1 MQNVCCDHCVYGLLS
16 FHISSDAEVTRN
28 KRKVVCFGI
37 SCQGLFSPAVHL
49 LSKADD
55 DCQAQKLILVDQV
68 CQICCSL
75 LSAAVQATP
84 RLNSDESHAIDSSNL
99 RQHIVEQPLVIVPQG
114 EVDIQ
119 IV

>member
-1 MQNVCCDHCVYGLLS
+1 MASAARAY
-16 FHISSDAEVTRN
+16 
-28 KRKVVCFGI
+28 
-37 SCQGLFSPAVHL
+37 FSPAVHL

-55 DCQAQKLILVDQV
+55 DSEAQKLILVDQV

>member
-1 MQNVCCDHCVYGLLS
+1 M
-16 FHISSDAEVTRN
+16 IRN
-28 KRKVVCFGI
+28 KRKVGCFGT

-55 DCQAQKLILVDQV
+55 DRQAQKLILVNQV

-114 EVDIQ
+114 KVDIQ